1 MGNCNGFHFK
11 ISSSDCYFFAQPIS
25 QHTAVHESSDLLDH
39 MKEDKPNTFVSDHP
53 STAIDELIPGMLWK
67 DMECVRV

>member
-1 MGNCNGFHFK
+1 MGSPTTFTLKYPHQIV
-11 ISSSDCYFFAQPIS
+11 ISLHNPSLKR
-25 QHTAVHESSDLLDH
+25 TAVHESSDLLDH